1 MVNSQPNTF
10 EKTEPASNN
19 NPQGGPVCELS
30 AKALEELSK
39 MIAAGANSAAANAE
53 TASQQARE
61 IFEKSTEETGRV
73 LHLIGENPLLKNSLK
88 LFRAEWLLGLIG
100 QIDVSKA
107 EAAVNKLRQEN
118 PTETPNQIAGRIISE
133 KALQAGG
140 IGLLSSLVPG
150 IALAL
155 LAIDLAATTQLQAE
169 MIYQIAAAYGMD
181 LQAASRKGEVL
192 AIFGLGLG
200 GSEALK
206 LGLGVLRNVPV
217 AGAAIGAGSNAAI
230 FYTLGYAAQRFYET
244 KVQETAIPK
253 ATL

>member
-1 MVNSQPNTF
+1 MVNSQQNSF
-10 EKTEPASNN
+10 ENNEPASKNN
-19 NPQGGPVCELS
+19 QTAPVCELS
-30 AKALEELSK
+30 AKALEELNKIITES
-39 MIAAGANSAAANAE
+39 INSAAANAE
-53 TASQQARE
+53 TASTQARE
-61 IFEKSTEETGRV
+61 IFEKTTEETGRV
-73 LHLIGENPLLKNSLK
+73 LHFIGENPVVRNTLK
-88 LFRAEWLLGLIG
+88 LFRAEWLLGLVG
-100 QIDVSKA
+100 QIDVTKA
-107 EAAVNKLRQEN
+107 EAAVKKLQQEN
-118 PTETPNQIAGRIISE
+118 PTETPSQIAGRIISE

-181 LQAASRKGEVL
+181 LTVPARKGEVL

-217 AGAAIGAGSNAAI
+217 AGVAIGAGSNAAI

-244 KVQETAIPK
+244 KLQQIPIQTDK
-253 ATL
+253 I